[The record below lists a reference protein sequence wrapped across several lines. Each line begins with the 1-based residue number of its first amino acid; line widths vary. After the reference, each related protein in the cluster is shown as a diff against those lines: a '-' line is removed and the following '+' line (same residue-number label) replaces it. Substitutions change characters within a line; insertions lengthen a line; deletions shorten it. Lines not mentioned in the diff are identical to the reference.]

1 MCAKDTKK
9 SGKRKG
15 IKDFKEIKEISDR
28 LAIFTKF
35 INFPKFSTILRIQH
49 SEAPRPNLLSEGVRL
64 GLDMKLARMGH
75 TRRISHSSQ

>member
-9 SGKRKG
+9 SGKGKG
-15 IKDFKEIKEISDR
+15 IKGFKEISDC

-35 INFPKFSTILRIQH
+35 FNFPKFSTILRIQR

-75 TRRISHSSQ
+75 T